1 MAESEDFADQV
12 HHVPGRLRLK
22 LLAIKRNDARARL
35 AEQKLC
41 ALDGVRSATGNPL
54 TGSLVVRFDPE
65 LVSAEQ
71 IFAELRACGLLDAR
85 AIPSV
90 TGGVVTVPRNG
101 GIARAMPSRSLADAL
116 VDKAIEALVERCAIA
131 LVAALI

>member
-1 MAESEDFADQV
+1 MAESEYLADQI

-22 LLAIKRNDARARL
+22 LSAIKRNDARARL
-35 AEQKLC
+35 AEQQLGV
-41 ALDGVRSATGNPL
+41 LDGVRSAIGNPL

-65 LVSAEQ
+65 LISAER
-71 IFAELRACGLLDAR
+71 IFAELRACGLLDAL
-85 AIPSV
+85 AIPYV
-90 TGGVVTVPRNG
+90 TAPAATMPQIGGM
-101 GIARAMPSRSLADAL
+101 ARAMPSRSLADAL